1 MLIIIRS
8 IINEDLMGY
17 YCTFKNVETIKSSLI
32 LLQIKP
38 PRETNKALYMRIVA
52 FLIVLVSI
60 TSCRKEEINIDI
72 AEFTNRYLTCDSIKT
87 IDGEVERVTVKG
99 RGTGTDVLF
108 DSAGIFTIFS
118 VPAQHFYYMFGYSKI
133 YYWGVN
139 ISMREGD
146 YLQIVNKTDKKV
158 ILEHK
163 EFRTDKRTISY
174 YTAY

>member
-1 MLIIIRS
+1 
-8 IINEDLMGY
+8 
-17 YCTFKNVETIKSSLI
+17 
-32 LLQIKP
+32 
-38 PRETNKALYMRIVA
+38 
-52 FLIVLVSI
+52 
-60 TSCRKEEINIDI
+60 
-72 AEFTNRYLTCDSIKT
+72 
-87 IDGEVERVTVKG
+87 RVTVKG